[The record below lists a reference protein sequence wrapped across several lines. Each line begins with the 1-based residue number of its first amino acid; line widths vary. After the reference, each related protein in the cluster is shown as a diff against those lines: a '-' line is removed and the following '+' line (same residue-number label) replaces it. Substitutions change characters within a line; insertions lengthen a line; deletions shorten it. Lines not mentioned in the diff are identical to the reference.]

1 MLVYQRVC
9 DAKLKNVMEYVVTS
23 VKYVRIVKHIRGVRI
38 VTNSCLFHRIFLHFH
53 CDLSAKLLIIL
64 II

>member
-38 VTNSCLFHRIFLHFH
+38 V
-53 CDLSAKLLIIL
+53 
-64 II
+64 